1 MIHRQPFG
9 QTGHDSSAIIFGA
22 FAVNRCDQATADQLL
37 MRLMDHGVNHIDTAA
52 SYGDSELR
60 VGPWM
65 NHHRDEFFLA
75 TKTGRRVYDKAKEEI
90 ENSLV
95 RLQTDCLDLIQ
106 LHNLVDEEQ
115 WGQAMAPGGAL
126 EAACDARK
134 EGKVRYIGVTGHGL
148 TVARMHLRSLE
159 AFEFDSVLLPWNYV
173 LWCNEEYRSDFNQLN
188 AVCRERGVAVQ
199 TIKGVTRGPW
209 GETPQSRNT
218 WYQPFENQAD
228 INRAVHWVLGQ
239 DGLFLN
245 SAGDPDLLPR
255 LLAAGSTFR
264 RAPHHDDM
272 EELMASAQ
280 MTPLF
285 VE

>member
-22 FAVNRCDQATADQLL
+22 FAVNCCDQATADQLL

-65 NHHRDEFFLA
+65 QHHRDEFFLA
-75 TKTGRRVYDKAKEEI
+75 TKTGRRVYAKAKEEI

-115 WGQAMAPGGAL
+115 WDQAMAPGGAL

-159 AFEFDSVLLPWNYV
+159 AFAFDSVLLPWNYV

-188 AVCRERGVAVQ
+188 EVCRERGVAVQ

-264 RAPHHDDM
+264 RAPHDDEM
-272 EELMASAQ
+272 EDLMASAQ
-280 MTPLF
+280 MAPLF
-285 VE
+285 VD